1 MLVLALGGSVSP
13 IAPRQVTL
21 EGLFPS
27 QENGLS
33 TRAGDPVRRYFLLY
47 FLNTMDRC
55 ILKFYII
62 HMKHDILKPLFICK
76 NDDQLKDQYHLNS
89 I

>member
-21 EGLFPS
+21 EGLFPP

-33 TRAGDPVRRYFLLY
+33 KRAGDPVRAVFALL
-47 FLNTMDRC
+47 F
-55 ILKFYII
+55 
-62 HMKHDILKPLFICK
+62 
-76 NDDQLKDQYHLNS
+76 
-89 I
+89 